1 MRWQSAAGG
10 TGEALRLS
18 LSEKGIIL
26 SDMTTTRDPRS
37 LAEQIRERFA
47 GAASG
52 QVLTPR
58 DFLDLGSRAA
68 IDQTLTRLC
77 RDGHLRRV
85 GRGLYAL
92 PRRHPLF
99 GELSVTSDAVADA
112 LAGRDALRL
121 QPAGAYAANQL
132 GLTEQ
137 VPMKL
142 LFLTDGPTR
151 VLRLADGREIVLKQ
165 TTPRNMQTAGRIS
178 GTVIAALRWLGR
190 EAVDQDIIGK
200 LRRRLSDQDKA
211 ILREDAPR
219 APAYWLTTALRR
231 IADEAESGSPPS
243 GKGASEVHNSDS
255 TGTDDGL
262 RRTDRETRDTAGREA
277 DRGVR
282 FRGLS
287 RRTVCRPASPP
298 TGSGAGSMDGSGVCR
313 NGDAAGYAGHGPGP
327 GQLQRC

>member
-1 MRWQSAAGG
+1 
-10 TGEALRLS
+10 LLS
-18 LSEKGIIL
+18 LPLSEKNTIF
-26 SDMTTTRDPRS
+26 SDMTTTKDPLS

-68 IDQTLTRLC
+68 IDQALTRLC
-77 RDGHLRRV
+77 RDGRLRRV

-92 PRRHPLF
+92 PREHPLF
-99 GELSVTSDAVADA
+99 GELSVTSDAVAAA

-151 VLRLADGREIVLKQ
+151 MLRLADGREIVLKQ

-190 EAVDQDIIGK
+190 DAVDSDIIGK

-211 ILREDAPR
+211 TLREDAPC
-219 APAYWLTTALRR
+219 APAYWLTTALRH
-231 IADEAESGSPPS
+231 IADEAESGLPPP
-243 GKGASEVHNSDS
+243 GKGAPD
-255 TGTDDGL
+255 L
-262 RRTDRETRDTAGREA
+262 AKP
-277 DRGVR
+277 
-282 FRGLS
+282 S
-287 RRTVCRPASPP
+287 RRE
-298 TGSGAGSMDGSGVCR
+298 GG
-313 NGDAAGYAGHGPGP
+313 
-327 GQLQRC
+327 

>member
-1 MRWQSAAGG
+1 
-10 TGEALRLS
+10 
-18 LSEKGIIL
+18 
-26 SDMTTTRDPRS
+26 MTTTKDPRS
-37 LAEQIRERFA
+37 LAEQIRGRFA
-47 GAASG
+47 GTGSG

-68 IDQTLTRLC
+68 VDQALTRLC
-77 RDGHLRRV
+77 RDGQLRRV

-137 VPMKL
+137 VPMKF

-151 VLRLADGREIVLKQ
+151 MLRLADGREIVLKQ

-190 EAVDQDIIGK
+190 AAVDHEIIGK

-231 IADEAESGSPPS
+231 IADEAEPHSPLPDKAAPEVTNSTRPVSG
-243 GKGASEVHNSDS
+243 
-255 TGTDDGL
+255 
-262 RRTDRETRDTAGREA
+262 
-277 DRGVR
+277 
-282 FRGLS
+282 
-287 RRTVCRPASPP
+287 
-298 TGSGAGSMDGSGVCR
+298 
-313 NGDAAGYAGHGPGP
+313 
-327 GQLQRC
+327 